1 MNASYSA
8 LIACCALS
16 FVGCFAKY
24 VQPDESKPSATLT
37 FVHGTGIRGSS
48 AFTAFANAECSEGA
62 NLGRLA
68 TLNVIR
74 ADLQT
79 TRVATGKEVFIKS
92 IWVNGSGTHCPTGYT
107 PPNTISVCL
116 ESCSLMNGFAPQ
128 PSSHYEVSVQVLN
141 QRCQL
146 HIVNTDTQVV
156 ESSVRSYPVA
166 ESCKR

>member
-1 MNASYSA
+1 MHASHRA
-8 LIACCALS
+8 LIGCCALS
-16 FVGCFAKY
+16 LVGCFAKY
-24 VQPDESKPSATLT
+24 VQPDESKESATLT
-37 FVHGTGIRGSS
+37 FVYGTGVRGSS
-48 AFTAFANAECSEGA
+48 AFTAFANAQCSDGA

-68 TLNVIR
+68 TLNLIR

-92 IWVNGSGTHCPTGYT
+92 IWVSGSGTHCPPSST
-107 PPNTISVCL
+107 PSTCL
-116 ESCSLMNGFAPQ
+116 ESCSLMNGFVPQ
-128 PSSHYEVSVQVLN
+128 PGSHYEVSVQVLN

-156 ESSVRSYPVA
+156 ESSVRTYPVA